1 MDKERKLAHI
11 VAYYLSRFDK
21 EALKHLGCKTDKE
34 AFHKIAEALGVL
46 PNYIKF
52 RRDEFDV
59 AHPHRKG
66 WHKRPMTQSIINTI
80 HALQDIKEPDLRTI
94 VQDILLR
101 SLESEVSDDLES
113 LMLIIP
119 QEKSKKKK
127 QKRPYVPR
135 NITGRKAEEI
145 FKDWFSN
152 NKDVFSTSKD
162 LIDMRDYGCGYDF
175 QIVSSDK
182 QVKGIEVKGIS
193 EYEGGV
199 LITGKEWETAC
210 AMKTDYYLVFISN
223 INSVPVIRIINNPCE
238 KFSPK
243 RNLQTII
250 QINWMLSPKEVRQ
263 ILEENKA

>member
-21 EALKHLGCKTDKE
+21 EALMHLGCKTDKE
-34 AFHKIAEALGVL
+34 AFHKIADALGIL

-59 AHPHRKG
+59 AHPYRKG
-66 WHKRPMTQSIINTI
+66 WHKRPMTLSIINTI
-80 HALQDIKEPDLRTI
+80 YALQDINEPALRTI
-94 VQDILLR
+94 VQDILSR
-101 SLESEVSDDLES
+101 GLESEISDDLEP

-119 QEKSKKKK
+119 EEKSKKNK
-127 QKRPYVPR
+127 QKRLYVPR

-152 NKDVFSTSKD
+152 NKEIFSTTKD

-175 QIVSSDK
+175 QIVVSDK
-182 QVKGIEVKGIS
+182 QVYGIEVKGLS
-193 EYEGGV
+193 EDEGGV

-210 AMKTDYYLVFISN
+210 TMKTDYYLVFVSN
-223 INSVPVIRIINNPCE
+223 ISSVPVIKIINNPYE
-238 KFSPK
+238 NFSPK

-250 QINWMLSPKEVRQ
+250 QINWTISSKEIRRV
-263 ILEENKA
+263 LEENKM